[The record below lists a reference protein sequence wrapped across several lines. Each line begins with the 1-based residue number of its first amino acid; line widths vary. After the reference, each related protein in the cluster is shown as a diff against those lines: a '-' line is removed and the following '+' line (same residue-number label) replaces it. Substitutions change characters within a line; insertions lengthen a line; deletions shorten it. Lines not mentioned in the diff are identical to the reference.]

1 MLSLLLSEKEA
12 FLRPYHTAANISRDD
27 YIIGGYDN
35 GSHKNTFIRNVK

>member
-12 FLRPYHTAANISRDD
+12 FLRPHIKD
-27 YIIGGYDN
+27 YIFGGYDD